1 MELIFEIVF
10 EFIVQGSLDA
20 VQDQKVP
27 VIVRILSAL
36 ILLTVYGGLTA
47 LFLCLGIRNKSILLI
62 IIAIGMLAFFA
73 FGFLKIS
80 KKHKR

>member
-47 LFLCLGIRNKSILLI
+47 LFLSLGIRNKSILLI

-73 FGFLKIS
+73 FGFLKIY

>member
-1 MELIFEIVF
+1 MELIFEIIF

-47 LFLCLGIRNKSILLI
+47 LFLSLGIRNKSILLI
-62 IIAIGMLAFFA
+62 IIESECLRS
-73 FGFLKIS
+73 LLLDS
-80 KKHKR
+80 